1 MKRMRSIPEA
11 YLEIKRLD
19 ENTSLTLNSIRLL
32 CKQDKIRHVFIGR
45 KYLVDLDSL
54 IEYLEK

>member
-1 MKRMRSIPEA
+1 MKRMRTIPET
-11 YLEIKRLD
+11 YQEIKRLD

-32 CKQDKIRHVFIGR
+32 CKQNKIRFIFIGR
-45 KYLVDLDSL
+45 KYLVDLDNL